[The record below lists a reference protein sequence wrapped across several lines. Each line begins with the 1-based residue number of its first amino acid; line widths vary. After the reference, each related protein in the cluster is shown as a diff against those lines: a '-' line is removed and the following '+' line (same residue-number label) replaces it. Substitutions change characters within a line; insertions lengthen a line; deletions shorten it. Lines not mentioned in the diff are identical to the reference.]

1 MGKQEADGRRG
12 ATYSFGAAQVGLRM
26 WGIVVFLLLAPTFQS
41 MSWSLVSHIGTPFW
55 EWSL

>member
-1 MGKQEADGRRG
+1 MGKQEAGGRRG
-12 ATYSFGAAQVGLRM
+12 AAYSFGAAQVRLRM

-41 MSWSLVSHIGTPFW
+41 MSWSLVSHVGTPW